1 MPTLYK
7 KTDRKPIPEGAEI
20 VTRKGVRHARW
31 TDRRGRTRTE
41 PLAEDGTAVLVDRGY
56 WVFDYQG
63 PDGWV
68 KGNKGYTDKEAT
80 LALAQRMERDAAR
93 AKQGLAPTVDP
104 ARAQTP
110 YAEALSAWLDR
121 LLHDNLDD
129 TYVANMRRLV
139 TKMAGGCGWTTL
151 ASIRADRAAAWLLDI
166 KRNGVPNQDGVRKP
180 KPPSDRTVD
189 QYLESSRAF
198 LKWCVASGYLPEDP
212 LASVKK
218 VRRPKRVRRRRAFS
232 RDELR
237 ALLNVASTRGPVYR
251 IAALTGLRKDELRQ
265 LQWRDCRLDQ
275 AKPFIQ
281 LRPEANKSRRED
293 RVPLNAGAA
302 AALVALRPHD
312 CDPLGLVFPSVPTLE
327 TLQRDLRKAGIS
339 YRDAEGRQADFHSL
353 RYTFCTLLALANVPI
368 RTAMELM
375 RHKDP
380 RLTLQIY
387 TDAGQL
393 DLDEAVSRLPD
404 LSSSRDEVRPETA
417 RKAQGRPPV
426 SDGRAPRDV
435 GDTELG

>member
-7 KTDRKPIPEGAEI
+7 KTDRRPIPENAEI
-20 VTRKGVRHARW
+20 LTRKGIRHARW
-31 TDRRGRTRTE
+31 TDKRGRTRTE
-41 PLAEDGTAVLVDRGY
+41 PLADDGTAVLVERGY
-56 WVFDYQG
+56 WVYDYQG
-63 PDGWV
+63 SDGWV

-80 LALAQRMERDAAR
+80 LALAQRLERDAAR
-93 AKQGLAPTVDP
+93 EKQGLAPTVDP

-110 YAEALSAWLDR
+110 YPEVLDAWLDR
-121 LLHDNLDD
+121 LRHDNLDD
-129 TYVANMRRLV
+129 KYVSNMRRLV
-139 TKMAGGCGWTTL
+139 NKMAEGCDWRNL
-151 ASIRADRAAAWLLDI
+151 ASIRADRVSAWLLDI
-166 KRNGVPNQDGVRKP
+166 KRNGVPDKNGVRKP
-180 KPPSDRTVD
+180 RIPSDRTVD
-189 QYLESSRAF
+189 QYLESARAF

-212 LASVKK
+212 IASIKK

-237 ALLNVASTRGPVYR
+237 GLLEIAGPRVAVYR

-275 AKPFIQ
+275 PNPSIL

-293 RVPLNAGAA
+293 RVPLNAEAA
-302 AALVALRPHD
+302 AELTSLRPRD
-312 CDPLGLVFPSVPTLE
+312 YDPLGAVFSSVPTLQ
-327 TLQRDLRKAGIS
+327 TLQRDLKKAGIP

-353 RYTFCTLLALANVPI
+353 RYTFCTFLALANVPI

-404 LSSSRDEVRPETA
+404 LSSAYRDTSHHENQPDQSTNTH
-417 RKAQGRPPV
+417 
-426 SDGRAPRDV
+426 SH
-435 GDTELG
+435 

>member
-1 MPTLYK
+1 MPSLYK

-20 VTRKGVRHARW
+20 LTRRGIRQARW
-31 TDRRGRTRTE
+31 IDKRGRTRTA
-41 PLAEDGTAVLVDRGY
+41 PLAEDGTTVLVERGY

-63 PDGWV
+63 PDGCV

-93 AKQGLAPTVDP
+93 VKQGLAPTVDP
-104 ARAQTP
+104 ARAQISYP
-110 YAEALSAWLDR
+110 EARDGWLDR
-121 LLHDNLDD
+121 LRHDNLDN
-129 TYVANMRRLV
+129 TYVSNMRRLV
-139 TKMAGGCGWTTL
+139 NKMADGCGWTTL
-151 ASIRADRAAAWLLDI
+151 ASIWADRASAWLLDI
-166 KRNGVPNQDGVRKP
+166 KRNGVPDKDGVRKT
-180 KPPSDRTVD
+180 KLPSDRTVD
-189 QYLESSRAF
+189 QYLESARAF
-198 LKWCVASGYLPEDP
+198 LKWCVASGHLAEDP

-237 ALLNVASTRGPVYR
+237 ALLDVAGPRGPVYR

-265 LQWRDCRLDQ
+265 LQWRDCRLEQ
-275 AKPFIQ
+275 ANPYIQ
-281 LRPEANKSRRED
+281 LRPEANKSRRDD
-293 RVPLNAGAA
+293 RVPLNARAA
-302 AALVALRPHD
+302 TELAALRPPD
-312 CDPLGLVFPSVPTLE
+312 CDPLGAVFPSVPTLQ
-327 TLQRDLRKAGIS
+327 TLQRDLKRAGIP

-353 RYTFCTLLALANVPI
+353 RYTFCTFLALANVPI

-393 DLDEAVSRLPD
+393 DLDEAVSRLPE
-404 LSSSRDEVRPETA
+404 LSFSCAGGS
-417 RKAQGRPPV
+417 GR
-426 SDGRAPRDV
+426 SAS
-435 GDTELG
+435 T

>member
-20 VTRKGVRHARW
+20 LTRKGVRHARW
-31 TDRRGRTRTE
+31 TDRRGRTRTA
-41 PLAEDGTAVLVDRGY
+41 PLTDDGLGVLVERGY
-56 WVFDYQG
+56 WVFDYLG
-63 PDGWV
+63 PEGWV

-80 LALAQRMERDAAR
+80 LSLAQRMERDAAR
-93 AKQGLAPTVDP
+93 AKQGLTPSVDP
-104 ARAQTP
+104 GRALTL
-110 YAEALSAWLDR
+110 YREAIDAWLDR
-121 LLHDNLDD
+121 LRHDNFDD
-129 TYVANMRRLV
+129 TYVSNMRRLV
-139 TKMAGGCGWTTL
+139 TMMDEGCGWTTL
-151 ASIRADRAAAWLLDI
+151 ASIRADRAATWLLDI
-166 KRNGVPNQDGVRKP
+166 KRNGVLDHKGVRKL
-180 KPPSDRTVD
+180 KLPSDRTVD

-212 LASVKK
+212 LASVRK

-237 ALLNVASTRGPVYR
+237 ALLNVAGSRSPAYR

-275 AKPFIQ
+275 TRPCIE

-293 RVPLNAGAA
+293 RVPLNSGAA
-302 AALVALRPHD
+302 VELIALRPRD
-312 CDPLGLVFPSVPTLE
+312 FDPLGPVFPSVPTLD
-327 TLQRDLRKAGIS
+327 TLQRDLRKAGIA

-353 RYTFCTLLALANVPI
+353 RYTFCTFLALANVPI

-404 LSSSRDEVRPETA
+404 LSS
-417 RKAQGRPPV
+417 
-426 SDGRAPRDV
+426 
-435 GDTELG
+435 